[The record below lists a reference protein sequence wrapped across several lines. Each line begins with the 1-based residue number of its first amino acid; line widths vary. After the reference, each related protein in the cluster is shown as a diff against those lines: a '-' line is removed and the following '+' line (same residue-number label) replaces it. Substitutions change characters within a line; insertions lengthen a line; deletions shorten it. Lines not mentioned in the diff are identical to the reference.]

1 MAKKIIPKPVYW
13 TDFEDLCKRLW
24 AEIWQYPETKKHGRN
39 GQPQSGVDVYG
50 RFANGYVGIQCK
62 GKDDYSNQ
70 QLTEK
75 EIDTEIN
82 KATSFQPPL
91 SKFYF
96 ATTAN
101 RSTTIDAYIRN
112 WDEKH
117 RQEGNFEIH
126 IFFWE
131 DIADLIEENQST
143 FNWYVKGQGFR
154 QTKSA
159 ALVFENG
166 ENTLIMMPTFTKRT
180 KRYGNVNTLRLLDYR
195 ELIKGIDIY
204 RPPLL
209 PKIEINSFE
218 DYVQFINQ
226 DFPEVESTN
235 DPQPVDFFLSNMV
248 HESHR
253 TNLSVCT
260 IRLKLVNTGTIPLE
274 DFKIYLEFNNVT
286 SCDSVTKRKRFF
298 DMYKYSYNVF
308 FSDEAPFKAEYVPVE
323 TVLVEGDIL
332 LLDKICFRTAPE
344 ETIVNI
350 SWKMVSRGYQDSG
363 VLKVKVKPNIEEFD
377 YIEWVECPEAF
388 TPKTVYIDKYQY

>member
-1 MAKKIIPKPVYW
+1 MTKKIIPKPVYW

-39 GQPQSGVDVYG
+39 GQPQSGVDIYG
-50 RFANGYVGIQCK
+50 RNGNGYIGIQCK
-62 GKDDYSNQ
+62 GKDDYSQQ
-70 QLTEK
+70 QLAEK
-75 EIDTEIN
+75 EIDTEIH
-82 KATSFQPPL
+82 KALSFWPQL
-91 SKFYF
+91 TKFYF

-101 RSTTIDAYIRN
+101 RSTAIDAYIRA

-117 RQEGNFEIH
+117 RREGKFEIH

-143 FNWYVKGQGFR
+143 FNWYVTGQGFR
-154 QTKSA
+154 QIKSA
-159 ALVFENG
+159 ALVFEHGDDNL
-166 ENTLIMMPTFTKRT
+166 TLSPTFTKRI

-195 ELIKGIDIY
+195 ELIKGIDTY

-209 PKIEINSFE
+209 PKIKIDSFE

-226 DFPEVESTN
+226 DFSEVDSTN

-248 HESHR
+248 HESQR

-274 DFKIYLEFNNVT
+274 DFKIYLDFDHVI

-298 DMYKYSYNVF
+298 DMYKYCYNVF
-308 FSDEAPFKAEYVPVE
+308 VSNEAPFKAEYAPSE
-323 TVLVEGDIL
+323 TVLVEGDEL
-332 LLDKICFRTAPE
+332 LLDKICFRTSTE
-344 ETIVNI
+344 ETVVNI
-350 SWKMVSRGYQDSG
+350 SWRLVSRGYQATG
-363 VLKVKVKPNIEEFD
+363 LLKVEVKPNIEEFD
-377 YIEWVECPEAF
+377 YIEWVERPDEF
-388 TPKTVYIDKYQY
+388 TTKTVFIDKYQY